1 MSILLRSP
9 LKLVAVL
16 FMLLAAPFAYASDD
30 GVKRLAIQVS
40 DNDPATFNKA
50 LNVATNFARGMSEKG
65 EFYEIEIV

>member
-1 MSILLRSP
+1 MSIFLRSP

-50 LNVATNFARGMSEKG
+50 LGSCLAERGFSE
-65 EFYEIEIV
+65 VS